1 MVDQNTVRTY
11 EVNQVFR
18 FDKNLVTSKESSN
31 PFFFGKTY
39 FTHMCATCSEL
50 PSYIITLHSFFFNL
64 TFFSTNYT
72 AYVAGIPKNNIEK
85 EDLSK
90 IAVQDEDISP
100 QQCLLIKLLSMTDQD
115 DVIIDEEN
123 YEKKTKGKANNY
135 RTSVN
140 KCLS

>member
-1 MVDQNTVRTY
+1 MGTFLVLSVGN
-11 EVNQVFR
+11 
-18 FDKNLVTSKESSN
+18 FDKFLTPPPLPIADVVYGRPLTLPFHFYFLFSN
-31 PFFFGKTY
+31 
-39 FTHMCATCSEL
+39 HV
-50 PSYIITLHSFFFNL
+50 
-64 TFFSTNYT
+64 FSTNYT

-100 QQCLLIKLLSMTDQD
+100 QRCLLIKLLSMTDQD

-135 RTSVN
+135 KASLN
-140 KCLS
+140 KCLA

>member
-1 MVDQNTVRTY
+1 MEGPLHYLSTFHFY
-11 EVNQVFR
+11 FL
-18 FDKNLVTSKESSN
+18 FSN
-31 PFFFGKTY
+31 
-39 FTHMCATCSEL
+39 HV
-50 PSYIITLHSFFFNL
+50 
-64 TFFSTNYT
+64 FSTNYT